1 METEHDIARDR
12 CSFFQSAGAR
22 QEKQICVLVHQG
34 QLCGHNVRFF
44 AKRE

>member
-12 CSFFQSAGAR
+12 CSFFQSSAAR
-22 QEKQICVLVHQG
+22 QDKQTCVLVHQG
-34 QLCGHNVRFF
+34 QQCGHNVRFF